1 MQMQATEKVSLSSQ
15 IDAMQQ
21 AETRLYLVENTRA
34 AWARQGGTIP
44 AAYDA
49 EVSRAARAYHAC
61 RTAVELTVRS
71 QGLTRYA
78 HRGQLLEAT
87 IHSDR
92 VELSFRSL
100 TPTNLIP
107 AWVATEQLET
117 AWGTF
122 TVPGLAC
129 VELTPDDAQAAERQ
143 HQQLMADA
151 VVVS

>member
-1 MQMQATEKVSLSSQ
+1 MEKITLSNQ

-21 AETRLYLVENTRA
+21 AETKLYLLDDTRA
-34 AWARQGGTIP
+34 AWARQGGSTL
-44 AAYDA
+44 AVYDV
-49 EVSRAARAYHAC
+49 EVGRAARAYHAC
-61 RTAVELTVRS
+61 RQAVELTLRS

-87 IHSDR
+87 IHPDR
-92 VELSFRSL
+92 VEIHFRSL
-100 TPTNLIP
+100 TPSNLIP
-107 AWVATEQLET
+107 AWVATEQMET

-122 TVPGLAC
+122 QVPGLDC
-129 VELTPDDAQAAERQ
+129 IEMSLTPDEVQLAERQ